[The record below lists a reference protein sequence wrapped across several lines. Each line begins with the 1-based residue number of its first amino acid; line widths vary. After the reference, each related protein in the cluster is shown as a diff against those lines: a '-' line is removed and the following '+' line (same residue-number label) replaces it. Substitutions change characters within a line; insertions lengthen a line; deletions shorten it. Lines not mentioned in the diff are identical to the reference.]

1 VDVKLCLIVIASNPI
16 GFEDRLDGRVKS
28 SLGSDVI
35 KFDHYTSIELE
46 RILEY
51 RVNEG
56 FKPECV
62 EDNFAQYVS
71 WFHDTTFGD
80 ARKAIELLR
89 ISGEIANK
97 RKAIVDF
104 NVCREAREI
113 WEKDVVYEQLD
124 ELPEK
129 YLVIL
134 WYIAELCMIND
145 KTSSGE
151 VYRLSSEEPLND
163 VRGMPVSQVGERMML
178 EIITGLEVRG
188 LVTTMNISMG
198 RRGYGKIIRMN
209 FSPQHVLSY
218 VKAHS

>member
-1 VDVKLCLIVIASNPI
+1 M
-16 GFEDRLDGRVKS
+16 
-28 SLGSDVI
+28 GSDFI
-35 KFDHYTSIELE
+35 KFDHYTSDELE

-97 RKAIVDF
+97 RKAIVDS
-104 NVCREAREI
+104 NVCRKAREI
-113 WEKDVVYEQLD
+113 WGKDVVYDQLD

-134 WYIAELCMIND
+134 WYIAELCMNND
-145 KTSSGE
+145 KTSSSE
-151 VYRLSSEEPLND
+151 VYQFSRNKPLND
-163 VRGMPVSQVGERMML
+163 VRGLPVSQVGERTML

-198 RRGYGKIIRMN
+198 RRGYGKIIRKG
-209 FSPQHVLSY
+209 PI
-218 VKAHS
+218 A